1 MRSLLQRVDNKGL
14 LVWHHDCYIEG
25 ASDEQAA
32 ERNPDSPKK
41 RRHPARASANEAAL
55 QKGKTGREA
64 CSRYGGTTTDQIEDA
79 GRPVTSSQ

>member
-1 MRSLLQRVDNKGL
+1 MRSLLQSVDNKGL

-25 ASDEQAA
+25 ASDEPAA

-41 RRHPARASANEAAL
+41 RRRPARASANEAAL
-55 QKGKTGREA
+55 KKGKTGRVEQPP
-64 CSRYGGTTTDQIEDA
+64 TKKDA